1 MDKYFE
7 MSIIVKEEALIPS
20 GRRRRFLVIFSV
32 FLLATTATFS
42 FSDRAF
48 AGERSSEH
56 ELDKPQATLG
66 VATTPDESSIKD
78 NSTDR
83 TNDARLSDIVM
94 GLGEYLSAHCY
105 EELRQ
110 LLDRKKGRI
119 TNALYLNQKT
129 IAITAEIPQAD
140 MSSFTYEATSLGLVR
155 YVERNVEFKTQLV
168 PNDPYWGMQWGPRK
182 IKADWAWNTTVGES
196 SVLVAVIDTGI
207 DYNHPDLKANYVPLG
222 FDWVNNDTDPLDD
235 QGHGTHC
242 AGIIAASLNNG
253 LGLAGIAQV
262 HIMAEKGLDA
272 NGSGYTS
279 DLAKAIIHA
288 TDQGADIISMSWG
301 AYGNS
306 ELLHEAIT
314 YAYSRGVLLIAAAGN
329 EATTRKL
336 YPAAY
341 EEVVAVAATDENDN
355 PAYFSNYGGW
365 IELAAPGVNIYSTIS
380 SVHDQRFEYPY
391 FSLSGTSM
399 ACPHV
404 AGLAALIESRFPNIT
419 SEWIPFRMRY
429 TADDLGESNY
439 DVHYGYGRINA
450 GRALEDPLP
459 QHDLLVSSWETPAYM
474 MPNETATVNITV
486 FNFGVNEGN
495 FTVELMVDG
504 GVVDFNHIVF
514 LQSGESTTVTCH
526 WTAMNEGTYNL
537 TAFVLPVSGETI
549 VTNNALSKDMIVSSR
564 IVCLFKN
571 FDPWNYPADEK
582 ALSIY
587 GIPCAVFD
595 STKFGS
601 VVLSKFLK
609 VVIAA
614 DQDQSFYLDLDA
626 YRWWFDDYVSN
637 GGILEI
643 HAADGGFNG
652 GFAPGHLPC
661 GLLWKRRASDN
672 VLIVNNTHPIMTMP
686 YVITEEELDGW
697 DISCHGYFQKYPA
710 YSQIIAVDEHYGGV
724 VQLVFTYGS
733 GLVIASGMT
742 LEYGYESEHSRILEN
757 TLLYTIPGYPTI
769 VHDVAVVSVILSD
782 VSVYAGSSVNI
793 TVVVSNEG
801 NATETFRVAAY
812 QNDVLIATRTV
823 TNLAEHGDKTII
835 FTWNTRGL
843 KELTLHMISAAA
855 SKIMNE
861 VDTDNNVFVDGK
873 VKIRMLGD
881 INDDDKVNILDVVL
895 AARAY
900 GSKPD
905 GTNWNAFADLAPQ
918 WGVIDILDI
927 VTLTSHYA
935 S

>member
-1 MDKYFE
+1 
-7 MSIIVKEEALIPS
+7 MSITVKEEQLSPS
-20 GRRRRFLVIFSV
+20 GYRRKVLAIFLV
-32 FLLATTATFS
+32 FLLAATVTFS
-42 FSDRAF
+42 FSDRVF
-48 AGERSSEH
+48 AGESSSEH
-56 ELDKPQATLG
+56 GQDRPQTAAE
-66 VATTPDESSIKD
+66 VATTQDESSIKD
-78 NSTDR
+78 NSTDI
-83 TNDARLSDIVM
+83 TNEAGLSDIIV
-94 GLGEYLSAHCY
+94 GLEDNLSTHNY
-105 EELRQ
+105 EELMQ
-110 LLDRKKGRI
+110 LLDRKDGHI
-119 TNALYLNQKT
+119 LNTISLNQKT
-129 IAITAEIPQAD
+129 IAVTAKIPQAN
-140 MSSFTYEATSLGLVR
+140 MASFMYEAISLGLAR
-155 YVERNVEFKTQLV
+155 YVEQNVEFKTQLV
-168 PNDPYWGMQWGPRK
+168 PSDPYWGMQWGPRK
-182 IKADWAWNTTVGES
+182 IKADWAWNTTLGES
-196 SVLVAVIDTGI
+196 SILVAVIDTGI
-207 DYNHPDLKANYVPLG
+207 DYTHPDLIANYVPLG
-222 FDWVNNDTDPLDD
+222 FDWVNNDTDPMDD

-253 LGLAGIAQV
+253 LGIAGIAQV

-341 EEVVAVAATDENDN
+341 EEVVAVAATDESDN
-355 PAYFSNYGGW
+355 PAYFSNYGDW

-380 SVHDQRFEYPY
+380 SMHDERFEYPY

-404 AGLAALIESRFPNIT
+404 VGVAALIESRFPNMA
-419 SEWIPFRMRY
+419 SKWIRFRMRY
-429 TADDLGESNY
+429 TVDDLGESGF
-439 DVHYGYGRINA
+439 DIHYGYGRINA
-450 GRALEDPLP
+450 RRTLEDPLP
-459 QHDLLVSSWETPAYM
+459 QHDLLVSSWETPAYV

-495 FTVELMVDG
+495 FTVYLMVDG
-504 GVVDFNHIVF
+504 EVVDFNHIAF
-514 LQSGESTTVTCH
+514 LQSGESTTVACR

-537 TAFVLPVSGETI
+537 TAFVLPVSGETM
-549 VTNNALSKDMIVSSR
+549 VANNALSKDMIVSSR
-564 IVCLFKN
+564 IVCLFRN
-571 FDPWNYPADEK
+571 FDPWSYPADEK

-587 GIPCAVFD
+587 GIPCAIFD
-595 STKFGS
+595 SSKFGS
-601 VVLSKFLK
+601 IDLSKFLK
-609 VVIAA
+609 AVIAA

-643 HAADGGFNG
+643 HAADGGYNG

-661 GLLWKRRASDN
+661 GLFWKRRASDN
-672 VLIVNNTHPIMTMP
+672 VLIVNNTHPIMTTPNM
-686 YVITEEELDGW
+686 ITAQELDDW

-710 YSQIIAVDEHYGGV
+710 NSQIIAVDEHYGGV

-757 TLLYTIPGYPTI
+757 TLLYTISGYPTI

-801 NATETFRVAAY
+801 NATETFRVTAY
-812 QNDVLIATRTV
+812 QNDVSIATRTII
-823 TNLAEHGDKTII
+823 NLAKHGDKAIT

-843 KELTLHMISAAA
+843 KELTLHTISAAA

-861 VDTDNNVFVDGK
+861 ADTNNNVLVDGK

-881 INDDDKVNILDVVL
+881 INDDDNVNILDVVL

-900 GSKPD
+900 GSKPNGID
-905 GTNWNAFADLAPQ
+905 WNDFADLAPQ

-927 VTLTSHYA
+927 VSLTSHYA